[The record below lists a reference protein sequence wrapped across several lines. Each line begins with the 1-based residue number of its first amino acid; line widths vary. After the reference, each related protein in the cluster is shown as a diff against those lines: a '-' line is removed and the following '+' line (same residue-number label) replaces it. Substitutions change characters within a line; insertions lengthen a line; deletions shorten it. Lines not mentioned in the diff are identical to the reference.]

1 MIYHLAKQQA
11 WQAAQQSG
19 RYTGLEADRADGFLH
34 FSTAEQIAESARKHR
49 AGEADLVLL
58 GVEEAPLGETLV
70 WEKSRGGALFP
81 HVYGDVPLD
90 AIRLAAPLPL
100 GADGAHVFPELPGD
114 HEPS

>member
-19 RYTGLEADRADGFLH
+19 HYTGLEADRSDGFLH
-34 FSTAEQIAESARKHR
+34 FSTAGQIVESARKHR
-49 AGEADLVLL
+49 PGETDLVLL
-58 GVEEAPLGETLV
+58 GVDESQLGEELV

-81 HVYGDVPLD
+81 HVYGDVSID
-90 AIRLAAPLPL
+90 IIRLAAPLPL
-100 GADGAHVFPELPGD
+100 DQDGAHIFPELPDD